1 MKTSVWWVAVALVVL
16 SGCQCGP
23 GVSCKDDSACAP
35 WGTCSAS
42 GYCIAK
48 PGIGTDGGEETDGGG
63 MMDAGGPARI
73 TLIDAA
79 LELGD
84 VGCGGEL
91 IGTLGI
97 RNEGGTDLVIISSSS
112 NSAFAVPAMFT
123 VPPATTFQLMITGRV
138 PASAFAGQPFEGLL
152 TLDTNDPTL
161 RRVFAPMRMKAT
173 GVTLTATPPSVS
185 FGVVPLN
192 AQAPDVPVQLRNTG
206 TQTATVALGMSD
218 DLQFEVTPRMV
229 SIDAGTTVTVNARF
243 LPTTTMVSR
252 ATVDVTPTEP
262 VCGTP
267 LEALALSGQGTTGLV
282 GLSTTELFFGDNGR
296 VACGAR
302 AATQMLTITNA
313 GGAAFAW
320 SSSLSLGAS
329 SPFTLMPSSGT
340 VPAMTSVM
348 VQVSTTAIPA
358 TANTSP
364 DAFGDTLTLTTDAPN
379 DMPHQIVLHQSAHGA
394 VLKLN
399 PAAVQFGGVP
409 IGTSATAPVTVV
421 NEGSD
426 SIGVSFAVGPAEFT
440 LESGAPLSATP
451 GNQTATVRFTPG
463 MDAGQHTGTFTLS
476 VVPDSGVLCDVIPA
490 AVTLSG
496 QGTTG
501 SVGYSPV
508 ALDFGDTN
516 CGATAAPQVITFT
529 NAGTLA
535 YHVNA
540 TLSAMTPK
548 YTLSLN
554 PASGDVAADGGTL
567 RITVTPLAIPQTSAV
582 AANLY
587 GDTLHV
593 TTDVVGDTPHDIP
606 LTQTARGSIFTMST
620 PLLNFGDIAIGTVA
634 TSQFTLSNTG
644 NAPGTLQ
651 FAPAGQLFSLPAS
664 VFVGA
669 SSSLPVSGTFS
680 PMNMGMVTDDAFLTV
695 PSGTVLCQPLPAPAM
710 PAGPPRLPLAGR
722 GVATPVLAQSTN
734 NLTFGNA
741 GLVPCG
747 TQAMPKTFTLTNN
760 SAQNLSLSYSVMGAT
775 TTYNV
780 SGPMNVAANS
790 QVTVTVTP
798 QPIPTTSETTN
809 DLYAATLTI
818 TAAGGPVMEQKTV
831 VFHMTAQG
839 ARLSFN
845 PTSLRNF
852 DGQGM
857 STQNFTLVN
866 DGNATA
872 SFSLSLSN
880 TTNNYS
886 FTPAGTSTVAGSSG
900 RVGTV
905 SFNRGLLQLGT
916 VNNTLSVGTSSV
928 LCAPLPAPMQLTSAQ

>member
-1 MKTSVWWVAVALVVL
+1 MKTFIWMLALALVVL

-23 GVSCKDDSACAP
+23 GVACKDDSACAP

-42 GYCIAK
+42 GFCIAK
-48 PGIGTDGGEETDGGG
+48 PGPGTDGGETDGGG
-63 MMDAGGPARI
+63 MMDAGSAPRI

-91 IGTLGI
+91 TGSIGI
-97 RNEGGTDLVIISSSS
+97 RNEGGSDLIINATSSH
-112 NSAFAVPAMFT
+112 AGFTVTAMFT
-123 VPPATTFQLMITGRV
+123 VPPATTVPLMITGRV

-152 TLDTNDPTL
+152 TIDSNDPTL

-173 GVTLTATPPSVS
+173 GVTVSATPPSIS
-185 FGVVPLN
+185 FGVAPLN
-192 AQAPDVPVQLRNTG
+192 VQAPDVTVQLRNTG
-206 TQTATVALGMSD
+206 TQTATLALGMSD
-218 DLQFEVTPRMV
+218 DTQFEITPRSV
-229 SIDAGTTVTVNARF
+229 SVDAGTTVNVTARF
-243 LPTTTMVSR
+243 RPTATTLSR

-262 VCGTP
+262 VCGMP

-296 VACGAR
+296 VACGER
-302 AATQMLTITNA
+302 ATAQTLTITNA

-320 SSSLSLGAS
+320 SGALALGPN

-340 VPAMTSVM
+340 VPAMSSVM
-348 VQVSTTAIPA
+348 ISVTTSAIPA
-358 TANTSP
+358 TASTAP
-364 DAFGDTLTLTTDAPN
+364 DAFGDMLTLTTDAPN
-379 DMPHQIVLHQSAHGA
+379 DMPHQIALHQSAHGA

-421 NEGSD
+421 NEGSS
-426 SIGVSFAVGPAEFT
+426 SIGVSIAVGPGEFT
-440 LESGAPLSATP
+440 LEPGAPVSATP
-451 GNQTATVRFTPG
+451 GNQTATVRFTPS
-463 MDAGQHTGTFTLS
+463 MDAGTQMGTFTLS

-490 AVTLSG
+490 AATLTG

-516 CGATAAPQVITFT
+516 CGGTAAPQVITFT
-529 NAGTLA
+529 NAGNLA
-535 YHVNA
+535 YRVTAALGAN
-540 TLSAMTPK
+540 TPK
-548 YTLSLN
+548 YTLSMN
-554 PASGDVAADGGTL
+554 PSSGDVAADGGTL
-567 RITVTPLAIPQTSAV
+567 RITVTPLAIPQTSSV
-582 AANLY
+582 TANLY
-587 GDTLHV
+587 GDTLRV
-593 TTDVVGDTPHDIP
+593 TTDVVGDAPHDIP
-606 LTQTARGSIFTMST
+606 LSQSARGAIFTIST
-620 PLLNFGDIAIGTVA
+620 PVLNFGDIAIGTVA
-634 TSQFTLSNTG
+634 NSQFTLTNTG
-644 NAPGTLQ
+644 NAPGTLE
-651 FAPAGQLFSLPAS
+651 FDPGGQLFSLPAS

-669 SSSLPVSGTFS
+669 NSSLPVSGTFS
-680 PMNMGMVTDDAFLTV
+680 PMGMGMVTDDAFLTV
-695 PSGTVLCQPLPAPAM
+695 PTGTVLCQPLPTPVM

-747 TQAMPKTFTLTNN
+747 TQAAAKTFTLTNN

-780 SGPMNVAANS
+780 SGPSNVASMA

-798 QPIPTTSETTN
+798 QAIPTTSATTT

-831 VFHMTAQG
+831 EFHMTAQG

-857 STQNFTLVN
+857 GTQNFTLVN

-872 SFSLSLSN
+872 TFSLSLAN
-880 TTNNYS
+880 PNNNYS
-886 FTPAGTSTVAGSSG
+886 FTPAGSSTVAGSSG

-916 VNNTLSVGTSSV
+916 VTNTLSVGTSSV
-928 LCAPLPAPMQLTSAQ
+928 LCAPLPAPMTLTTAQ